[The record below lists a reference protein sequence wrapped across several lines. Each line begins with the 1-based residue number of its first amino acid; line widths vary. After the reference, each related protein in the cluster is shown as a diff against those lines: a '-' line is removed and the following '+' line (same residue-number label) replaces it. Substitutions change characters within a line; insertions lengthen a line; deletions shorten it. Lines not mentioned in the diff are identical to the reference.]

1 MPEACPSC
9 GVAGKM
15 APVGPGVERLAEE
28 AAALFPDAKQA
39 VLSSD
44 LFGSARALKARIAEI
59 AEGETDIIIGTQL
72 VAKGHNFPR
81 LTLVG
86 VIDADLGLQGS
97 DLRAAERTFQLMRQ
111 VAGRAGRAEVPG
123 TALLQTCQPEH
134 PVIRA
139 ILSGDEEGFWRAEAE
154 ERRATGMP
162 PFGRL
167 AGIVISAPEA
177 AAAFDLGTYLA
188 RSDGPIR
195 DIGGQVFGPAPAPIA
210 RIRGRH
216 RVRLLVKA
224 PKGAPIQAALMRWT
238 GGLKLPGGLRLSV
251 DIDPQSF
258 Y

>member
-1 MPEACPSC
+1 MPEACPAC
-9 GVAGKM
+9 GVAGRM

-28 AAALFPDAKQA
+28 VREVFPEARVA

-44 LFGSARALKARIAEI
+44 LFGSARALKAEIETIA
-59 AEGETDIIIGTQL
+59 AGGADIVIGTQL
-72 VAKGHNFPR
+72 VAKGHNFPL

-111 VAGRAGRAEVPG
+111 VAGRAGRAEKPG
-123 TALLQTCQPEH
+123 EALLQTFQPEH

-139 ILSGDEEGFWRAEAE
+139 ILSGEEEGFWRAEAE
-154 ERRATGMP
+154 ERRQAGVP
-162 PFGRL
+162 PFGRM
-167 AGIVISAPEA
+167 AGIVISSPDMQ
-177 AAAFDLGTYLA
+177 AAFDLGNALA
-188 RSDGPIR
+188 RSDAPLRGV
-195 DIGGQVFGPAPAPIA
+195 GAQVFGPAPAPIA

-224 PKGAPIQAALMRWT
+224 GKGVALQSALAAWIGQFPLR
-238 GGLKLPGGLRLSV
+238 GDIRLSV